1 MSRLSDQLPG
11 IPHRFSDPSLLNEA
25 LTHRSHSSSN
35 YERLEFLG
43 DAVLNFVIAERL
55 FRLRPDDNE
64 GSLSRL
70 RSRVVRG
77 ETLARV
83 AKSLKLGDSLVM
95 GEGELKSGGYR
106 RDSILADA
114 LEAVLGAIYLDAG
127 FESAARVIREVFEPV
142 VVNLPDAETLKDP
155 KTRLQEWLQGR
166 ARPLPVYELVAE
178 EGAEHAKRFHVTC
191 RLEDA
196 ELAAT
201 AVGTSRRKAEQ
212 AAADELLTRCRE
224 TKS

>member
-1 MSRLSDQLPG
+1 MSRSPDQLPG
-11 IPHRFSDPSLLNEA
+11 INHRFSNPYLLKEA

-43 DAVLNFVIAERL
+43 DAVLSFVIAERL

-77 ETLARV
+77 ETLAKV
-83 AKSLKLGDSLVM
+83 ARRLNLGDHLMM
-95 GEGELKSGGYR
+95 GEGELKSGGYL

-114 LEAVLGAIYLDAG
+114 LEALLGAIYLDAG
-127 FESAARVIREVFEPV
+127 FDAVARVIHEIFEPV
-142 VVNLPDAETLKDP
+142 VAKLPDAEALKDP
-155 KTRLQEWLQGR
+155 KTLLQEWLQGR
-166 ARPLPVYELVAE
+166 GRPLPVYELVGE
-178 EGAEHAKRFHVTC
+178 EGAEHAKRFHVSC

-196 ELAAT
+196 DVVAT
-201 AVGTSRRKAEQ
+201 AKGTSRRKAEQ
-212 AAADELLTRCRE
+212 AAAKELLATCRE
-224 TKS
+224 SKS